1 MKGND
6 MNMSAKDKALKER
19 CEVFYAGLQRRLAR
33 NIGGTPA
40 EELFQFVQAELSKV
54 KTKVLEPLS

>member
-1 MKGND
+1 